1 MTHVISFTLSDAD
14 WEELL
19 NQQSDFMQA
28 ISRNDLETVRL
39 LVSDGSTDTKK
50 PVQLNNTCIW
60 YAVTD
65 EMLELLL
72 DLGADP
78 HAHKKMGTAP
88 HDTNLHDFYNR
99 CEYFESQRGRPL
111 QAVMERRFPHLYKS
125 AATLAA
131 LEEERLEE
139 MRRQDEEDEIQDQL
153 CYSHMCAHTF
163 CLKDQYVLGGYGL
176 VAEDY

>member
-1 MTHVISFTLSDAD
+1 MTHVITFTLSDAD
-14 WEELL
+14 WEELIK
-19 NQQSDFMQA
+19 QQPYFRKA
-28 ISRNDLETVRL
+28 VEANDLETVRR
-39 LVSDGSTDTKK
+39 LVSDGSADIKK
-50 PVQLNNTCIW
+50 PVELNNTAIW
-60 YAVTD
+60 YATTA

-99 CEYFESQRGRPL
+99 CEYFEGQRGQPL
-111 QAVMERRFPHLYKS
+111 QAVMERRFPELYKS

-153 CYSHMCAHTF
+153 CYSHTCTHTF
-163 CLKDQYVLGGYGL
+163 CLKDQYVMGGYGL
-176 VAEDY
+176 VREDF